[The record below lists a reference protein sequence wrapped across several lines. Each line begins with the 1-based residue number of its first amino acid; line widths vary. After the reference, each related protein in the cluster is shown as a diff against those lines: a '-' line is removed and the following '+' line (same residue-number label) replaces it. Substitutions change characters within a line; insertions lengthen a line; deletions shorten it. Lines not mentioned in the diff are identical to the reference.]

1 MHLRESCPFCQYEG
15 PLAGEELKA
24 ARFVH
29 AELLELDEHL
39 TGLRQ
44 RMAPIEKVRRNTLI
58 NLRRSLGLPVEKPD
72 HEPEDL
78 WTR

>member
-1 MHLRESCPFCQYEG
+1 MHYRDQCPFCGYEG
-15 PLAGEELKA
+15 DLAGEELKD

-44 RMAPIEKVRRNTLI
+44 RMAPVEQVRNRTLRT
-58 NLRRSLGLPVEKPD
+58 LRRALKLPVDEPE